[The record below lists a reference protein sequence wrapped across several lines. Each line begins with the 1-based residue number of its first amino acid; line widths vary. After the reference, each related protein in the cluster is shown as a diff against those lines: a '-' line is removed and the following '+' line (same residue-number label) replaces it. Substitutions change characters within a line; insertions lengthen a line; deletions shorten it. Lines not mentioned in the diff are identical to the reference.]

1 MWILWVFSHHK
12 NHEGPNG
19 VPNHQWLKI
28 QRLILSGETSN
39 VEKKSHRNKRGRW
52 THFWRVFF
60 KWVPIKT
67 TQRFEVHMWT
77 LYPVGIWNCFFES
90 TFLDT
95 KHHLGPWDMVMC
107 DAWPAWPPKSTR
119 AAWWKKCGGK
129 KGGESAV
136 EKQNLGI
143 TLSPIIITVHWKNG
157 WPPFKKQE
165 TFPLNHDF
173 WDQE

>member
-1 MWILWVFSHHK
+1 MFFFSPHK
-12 NHEGPNG
+12 NHEGPKKGFQTTSDRRSEGWFSG
-19 VPNHQWLKI
+19 V
-28 QRLILSGETSN
+28 
-39 VEKKSHRNKRGRW
+39 SHRNKKGQMNPFL
-52 THFWRVFF
+52 TSFF
-60 KWVPIKT
+60 KWVPIKST
-67 TQRFEVHMWT
+67 TQRCEVHMWT
-77 LYPVGIWNCFFES
+77 VYPVGIWNCFFES

-136 EKQNLGI
+136 DKQNLGI

-165 TFPLNHDF
+165 NFPLNHDF